1 VTRLGGIIAF
11 GRGTREALTKVMRYA
26 PARTPV
32 VLVGATGT
40 GKSFFA
46 EALHQASGRTGPFV
60 DVTAHELA
68 PELARSALFG
78 HTTGAFTGAD
88 RKHVGYLAQAERG
101 TLLLDDF
108 HLMRRSVQAMLLR
121 ALERSA
127 YRPLGAE
134 RDVPVTCRLAFGV
147 GEEPARLVERG
158 RMLQDLRSRLGYMVV
173 RLPSL
178 AERRREIPALAQ
190 RFLGLAPEET
200 GVLSGPSQ
208 FTPSALEALG
218 AHHYPGNVRDLRELV
233 REGYLHAVQAG
244 SEVLGVEHLD
254 ESVWGV
260 RRFDRRASREEKR
273 RLIEWALQGAGGN
286 MSEAA
291 RRVGAHRNTVA
302 ALRARL
308 PCADYCCPTT
318 RTGTPVLS

>member
-1 VTRLGGIIAF
+1 VNDISTRPGVLSGMIALSGGMLD
-11 GRGTREALTKVMRYA
+11 ALTKVMRYG

-32 VLVGATGT
+32 VFVGETGT
-40 GKSFFA
+40 GKSYFA

-60 DVTAHELA
+60 DVTALELA

-78 HTTGAFTGAD
+78 HVAGAFTGAD
-88 RKHVGYLAQAERG
+88 RKHLGYLAQGERG

-121 ALERSA
+121 ALERGV

-134 RDVPVTCRLAFGV
+134 RDVPMTCRLVFGLGADPDELV
-147 GEEPARLVERG
+147 ARRK
-158 RMLQDLRSRLGYMVV
+158 MLPDLRSRLGFMVV

-178 AERRREIPALAQ
+178 AERRQEIPALAQ

-200 GVLSGPSQ
+200 GVATGPAR

-244 SEVLGVEHLD
+244 SNVLGIEHLD
-254 ESVWGV
+254 ESVLGTLRV
-260 RRFDRRASREEKR
+260 SRRRSREENR
-273 RLIEWALQGAGGN
+273 RAMEWALDVEKGNVARAAARIGAGRN
-286 MSEAA
+286 AVREVKVS
-291 RRVGAHRNTVA
+291 RR
-302 ALRARL
+302 
-308 PCADYCCPTT
+308 
-318 RTGTPVLS
+318 